1 MFVAIAEALCA
12 RPKATDLSSASFDT
26 AAIAVT
32 VVFKSLRVSA
42 ALVMVVLRSAD
53 QWWMSSDD

>member
-1 MFVAIAEALCA
+1 MIVAIAEALCA
-12 RPKATDLSSASFDT
+12 QPKAIDLSSASFDT

-32 VVFKSLRVSA
+32 VSFKSLRVSA
-42 ALVMVVLRSAD
+42 ALVKVVFRSAD

>member
-1 MFVAIAEALCA
+1 MSAQ
-12 RPKATDLSSASFDT
+12 PKVTDLSNASFGT